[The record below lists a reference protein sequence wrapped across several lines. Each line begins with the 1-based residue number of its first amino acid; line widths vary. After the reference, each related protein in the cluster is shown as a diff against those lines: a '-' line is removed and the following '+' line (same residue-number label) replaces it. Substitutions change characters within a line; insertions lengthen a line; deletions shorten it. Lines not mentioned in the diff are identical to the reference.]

1 MKQIRIFG
9 IAGGIPLESMDADDF
24 TDDKYTGRTLM
35 RHPGGMMAVLMQS
48 KEIVPYPWRIVYG
61 FTALYFKTRKEALD
75 YCHEHYYSYIRPR
88 QLV

>member
-48 KEIVPYPWRIVYG
+48 KEIVPYPC
-61 FTALYFKTRKEALD
+61 E
-75 YCHEHYYSYIRPR
+75 
-88 QLV
+88 